1 MPALRL
7 FDSRSLFALS
17 VAAALA
23 LGGCAGPT
31 GSFTLFPT
39 GDFLL
44 DSTKELRQPVPAQA
58 VAPRELDKTV
68 IAAYV
73 IQPGDV
79 LLVEPIALDSPLR
92 FPADQTV
99 LPDGTIDLGR
109 FGRLVVAGKTLEQIE
124 TDVHAAVKAIEK
136 DAGAVNVR
144 LVDPQSAVYYVLGEV
159 TSPGSYPFVGR
170 ETVLD
175 AILAAGGLTDKASPC
190 NIILSRPGT
199 PCGCRTVIPI
209 CYKHIVQQGD
219 TTTNYQVMPGD
230 RIYVA
235 TRTLWESLN
244 PCANRLDCP
253 LCRGKQCPC
262 PGTCAVGTSPSTTY
276 ALPVA
281 AAPAGAAVETSPPPA
296 MGKEIVID
304 DRAVDAASPRLAKPV
319 VSDPFANPFGD

>member
-1 MPALRL
+1 MPAPVPARSPFHSRL
-7 FDSRSLFALS
+7 LSIAFFA
-17 VAAALA
+17 AFA
-23 LGGCAGPT
+23 GCSGP

-44 DSTKELRQPVPAQA
+44 DSTKDLRQPVPPQV
-58 VAPRELDKTV
+58 VAPRELEKTV

-79 LLVEPIALDSPLR
+79 LLVEPVALDSPLR

-99 LPDGTIDLGR
+99 MPDGTIDLSR

-124 TDVHAAVKAIEK
+124 ADVQAAVKAIEK
-136 DAGAVNVR
+136 DAGPINVR

-190 NIILSRPGT
+190 NIVLNRPSAPT
-199 PCGCRTVIPI
+199 GCRTVIPI
-209 CYKHIVQQGD
+209 CYKHIAQQGD
-219 TTTNYQVMPGD
+219 TATNYQVMPGD

-244 PCANRLDCP
+244 PCQNRTDCP

-262 PGTCAVGTSPSTTY
+262 PGACAISTTRGTTY
-276 ALPVA
+276 SLPTA
-281 AAPAGAAVETSPPPA
+281 AASTNAVESLPA
-296 MGKEIVID
+296 PVVGKETVID
-304 DRAVDAASPRLAKPV
+304 DRAVERASPTLAKPV
-319 VSDPFANPFGD
+319 ASDPFSNPFDD